1 MTGPPYTIWIKAS
14 SMSLMPPINTVCVI
28 SELWRLF
35 STEAMEAEVLASLL
49 PPFVYLNLT
58 LDRVYV
64 GIENEGKSG
73 TEYSQMHT
81 NSCSVLHKYSHDTQK
96 SAYATNR
103 ASRRIF
109 FPSFSGS
116 LTLNTCS
123 PSALF
128 TNLNKLY

>member
-28 SELWRLF
+28 SELWCLF

-64 GIENEGKSG
+64 GIENEG
-73 TEYSQMHT
+73 
-81 NSCSVLHKYSHDTQK
+81 N
-96 SAYATNR
+96 
-103 ASRRIF
+103 I
-109 FPSFSGS
+109 
-116 LTLNTCS
+116 
-123 PSALF
+123 LF
-128 TNLNKLY
+128 AH

>member
-35 STEAMEAEVLASLL
+35 STEAMEAEVLAILL

-64 GIENEGKSG
+64 GIENEG
-73 TEYSQMHT
+73 
-81 NSCSVLHKYSHDTQK
+81 
-96 SAYATNR
+96 NR
-103 ASRRIF
+103 
-109 FPSFSGS
+109 
-116 LTLNTCS
+116 
-123 PSALF
+123 LF
-128 TNLNKLY
+128 AH